1 MRGSSIRRIR
11 CGILWPAACSIQSM
25 LYLNSD
31 LDDNI
36 CYFPSEIFNIKRKVV
51 MADQQGYGLLKGKKG
66 LIFGALDERSIA
78 WRIALACQREGAEFA
93 LSNAPVALRMGALD
107 ALAEETGASVIPCDV
122 SKEDEVQELMQ
133 KVKEEYGK
141 IDFILHA
148 IGMSP
153 NVRKNKTYQGLNYHW
168 YKQTLDISAISLHK
182 VLHFAEEEGVLNDG
196 GSVVALSYIGA
207 QRIFSKYSDMND
219 AKALLESIARNYGS
233 RLADRGIRVNTVSQ
247 APTKTSAGSGI
258 KGFDGMY
265 TFAEK
270 LAPMGNPS
278 ADDCA
283 DYCVTLF
290 SDLTRKV
297 TMQNLYHDGGFV
309 TAGINEDMINDLAT
323 LYADED

>member
-1 MRGSSIRRIR
+1 
-11 CGILWPAACSIQSM
+11 
-25 LYLNSD
+25 
-31 LDDNI
+31 
-36 CYFPSEIFNIKRKVV
+36 

-66 LIFGALDERSIA
+66 LIFGALDDRSIA
-78 WRIALACQREGAEFA
+78 WRIALACKREGAEFS
-93 LSNAPVALRMGALD
+93 LSNAPVALRFGSLD
-107 ALAEETGASVIPCDV
+107 ELAEETGAEIFPCDV
-122 SKEDEVQELMQ
+122 TKEEEIQELMEN
-133 KVKEEYGK
+133 VKGEHGK

-153 NVRKNKTYQGLNYHW
+153 NVRKNTGYEKLNYRW
-168 YKQTLDISAISLHK
+168 VQQTLDISAVSLHK
-182 VLHFAEEEGVLNDG
+182 VIRYADEAEILNDG
-196 GSVVALSYIGA
+196 ASIVALSYIGA

-270 LAPMGNPS
+270 LAPMGNPT

-309 TAGINEDMINDLAT
+309 TAGINEQMINDLAK
-323 LYADED
+323 LYSEGEGDE

>member
-1 MRGSSIRRIR
+1 
-11 CGILWPAACSIQSM
+11 
-25 LYLNSD
+25 
-31 LDDNI
+31 
-36 CYFPSEIFNIKRKVV
+36 
-51 MADQQGYGLLKGKKG
+51 MADQNGYGLLKGKKG

-78 WRIALACQREGAEFA
+78 WRIALACKREGAEFS
-93 LSNAPVALRMGALD
+93 LSNAPVALRFGDLD
-107 ALAEETGASVIPCDV
+107 ELAEQTGSEVFPCDV
-122 SKEDEVQELMQ
+122 TKEDEIEELMQ
-133 KVKEEYGK
+133 KVKEEHGK
-141 IDFILHA
+141 IDFMLHA

-153 NVRKNKTYQGLNYHW
+153 NVRKKQDYKELNYQW
-168 YKQTLDISAISLHK
+168 MQQTLDISAISLHK
-182 VLHFAEEEGVLNDG
+182 VIRFANEADILNDG
-196 GSVVALSYIGA
+196 GSIVALSYIGA

-270 LAPMGNPS
+270 IAPMGNPT
-278 ADDCA
+278 ADECA

-309 TAGINEDMINDLAT
+309 TSGIDEEMINDLAKM
-323 LYADED
+323 YADKDED

>member
-1 MRGSSIRRIR
+1 MS
-11 CGILWPAACSIQSM
+11 Q
-25 LYLNSD
+25 
-31 LDDNI
+31 
-36 CYFPSEIFNIKRKVV
+36 EK
-51 MADQQGYGLLKGKKG
+51 GYGLLKGKKG
-66 LIFGALDERSIA
+66 IIFGALDDRSIA
-78 WRIALACQREGAEFA
+78 WRIALACKREGADFV
-93 LSNAPVALRMGALD
+93 LSNAPIALRLGTLNALS
-107 ALAEETGASVIPCDV
+107 EETNAPIIPCDV
-122 SKEDEVQELMQ
+122 SSEEEVKELME
-133 KVKEEYGK
+133 KTKAELGK

-153 NVRKNKTYQGLNYHW
+153 NIRKKKEYNDLNYNW
-168 YKQTLDISAISLHK
+168 LNQTLDISAISLHK
-182 VLHFAEEEGVLNDG
+182 ILNYAEKTDILNDG

-233 RLADRGIRVNTVSQ
+233 RLAKRGIRVNTVSQ
-247 APTKTSAGSGI
+247 APTKTSAGTGI

-270 LAPMGNPS
+270 IAPLGNPS
-278 ADDCA
+278 ADECA

-309 TAGINEDMINDLAT
+309 TSGISEEMIDGLVK
-323 LYADED
+323 LYADEE

>member
-1 MRGSSIRRIR
+1 
-11 CGILWPAACSIQSM
+11 
-25 LYLNSD
+25 
-31 LDDNI
+31 
-36 CYFPSEIFNIKRKVV
+36 
-51 MADQQGYGLLKGKKG
+51 MADQQGHGLLKGKKG
-66 LIFGALDERSIA
+66 IIFGALDERSIA

-93 LSNAPVALRMGALD
+93 LSNAPVALRFGDLD
-107 ALAEETGASVIPCDV
+107 ELAEQTGSTIIGCDV
-122 SKEDEVQELMQ
+122 SKEEEVEELFEQ
-133 KVKEEYGK
+133 LKDEYGK

-153 NVRKNKTYQGLNYHW
+153 NIRKKKDYKNLNYNW
-168 YKQTLDISAISLHK
+168 MQQTLDISAISLHK
-182 VLHFAEEEGVLNDG
+182 ILHYAEEKEVINDG
-196 GSVVALSYIGA
+196 ASIVALSYIGA

-233 RLADRGIRVNTVSQ
+233 RLADRGIRVNTISQ

-278 ADDCA
+278 ADECA

-309 TAGINEDMINDLAT
+309 NAGINEEMIEGLAK
-323 LYADED
+323 LYADEDEEQE

>member
-1 MRGSSIRRIR
+1 M
-11 CGILWPAACSIQSM
+11 
-25 LYLNSD
+25 
-31 LDDNI
+31 
-36 CYFPSEIFNIKRKVV
+36 SEEK
-51 MADQQGYGLLKGKKG
+51 GYGLLKGKKG

-78 WRIALACQREGAEFA
+78 WRIALACKREGADFV
-93 LSNAPVALRMGALD
+93 LSNAPIALRLGTLD
-107 ALAEETGASVIPCDV
+107 ALGEKTGSKIIPCDV
-122 SKEDEVQELMQ
+122 SDEEDVAKLMKET
-133 KVKEEYGK
+133 KEELGGV
-141 IDFILHA
+141 DFILHA

-153 NVRKNKTYQGLNYHW
+153 NIRKEMPYNDLNYDW
-168 YKQTLDISAISLHK
+168 FNKTLDISAISLHK
-182 VLHFAEEEGVLNDG
+182 VLHFAEKEELLNDN
-196 GSVVALSYIGA
+196 GSVVALSFVGA

-270 LAPMGNPS
+270 IAPLGNPT
-278 ADDCA
+278 ADECA

-297 TMQNLYHDGGFV
+297 TMQNLFHDGGFV
-309 TAGINEDMINDLAT
+309 TSGISEEMIEGLVK
-323 LYADED
+323 LYADEE

>member
-1 MRGSSIRRIR
+1 
-11 CGILWPAACSIQSM
+11 
-25 LYLNSD
+25 
-31 LDDNI
+31 
-36 CYFPSEIFNIKRKVV
+36 

-66 LIFGALDERSIA
+66 IIFGALDERSIA
-78 WRIALACQREGAEFA
+78 WRIALACKREGAEFA
-93 LSNAPVALRMGALD
+93 LSNAPVALRLGALD
-107 ALAEETGASVIPCDV
+107 DLADQTGSSIYPCDV
-122 SKEDEVQELMQ
+122 SKEDEVEELMQ
-133 KVKEEYGK
+133 KVKDEYGN

-153 NVRKNKTYQGLNYHW
+153 NIRKNKEYKELNYHW
-168 YKQTLDISAISLHK
+168 FQQTLDISAISLHK
-182 VLHFAEEEGVLNDG
+182 ILSYSDRLDVLNDG
-196 GSVVALSYIGA
+196 ASVVALSYIGA

-219 AKALLESIARNYGS
+219 AKALLESVARNYGS

-265 TFAEK
+265 TFADK
-270 LAPMGNPS
+270 LAPMGNPT
-278 ADDCA
+278 ADECA

-309 TAGINEDMINDLAT
+309 NAGINEEMIEGLAK
-323 LYADED
+323 LYADEGEDE